1 MKTKT
6 IKHSCRFFLLWLVGM
21 LLTTQAF
28 AQEITVN
35 GIVKDNLGEPVIGA
49 SVLIKGTTNGTI
61 TDFDGKF
68 ILKANQGDIIVIS
81 FIGYKTQELPAATN
95 MNIAL
100 QDDSQLLD
108 DVVVI
113 GYGQVKKEDAT
124 GSVTAM
130 KPDKI
135 SKGITTSP
143 QDMITGKIAGVNVV
157 STGGAP
163 GAGATVRIRG
173 GSSLNASNDPL
184 IVIDGLAMDNDGI
197 KGMSNPLSL
206 VNPNDIETFTV
217 LKDASATAIY
227 GSRASNG
234 VIIITTK
241 KGSAGSAPKVSYD
254 GNVSF
259 GKLRKKLDVMTG
271 DEYRDYVT
279 NLYGGEANLPYALG
293 TANTDWQDEIYRTA
307 VSHDHNVTISGGL
320 KHMPYRVSLS
330 YTNQNGIVKTSNFER
345 FTASVNLAPA
355 FFDNYLK
362 FNINAKS
369 MVAWNRYADGAV
381 VGSAITMDPTRPVY
395 DNSTNVFGGY
405 YQWSVPAEFDNPNW
419 SLTKNSLAP
428 QNPVALLDL
437 KDDQAKS
444 KSFIG
449 NIEVD
454 YKFHFL
460 PDLRIHANLGADYS
474 EGRQTTII
482 SPYSYSNNYYG
493 WNGTQYEYKYNL
505 SGSAYLQYIKDF
517 NDGDHVLD
525 VMVGTEEQHFHRTGY
540 QIGQGTDP
548 QSGEAHDEQTR
559 ANTEYG
565 YHSTLVSYFGR
576 INYTLLNRYLLTVTL
591 REDGTSRFDSG
602 QRWGTFPSFAF
613 GWKLKEESFLR
624 DVNSLS
630 DLKLRL
636 GWGVTGQQNLNNTM
650 DFPYLPVYTVNRE
663 FAYVPMGDQYLI
675 TSRPGAYNPSLK
687 WEETTT
693 WNAGIDF
700 GFLNGRITGTLDYY
714 YRETNDLINTV
725 YIPVGTNFSNMLTS
739 NIGSLR
745 NQGVEFSINAKPI
758 VTNDFLWD
766 LGFNV
771 TWNNNKITKL
781 TGGDDSDYY
790 VATGGISTSTGSTIQ
805 AHKVG
810 YTASS
815 FYVYQQVY
823 DENGM
828 PIENTFVD
836 RNGDGIINDS
846 DRYIYKKPSADVL
859 MGLTS
864 KMTYKNWDFSF
875 ALRASIGNYVYN
887 DVLANRANVSAT
899 GIWSTSGFYSNRPV
913 NALGLGFAGVGNYYM
928 SDYFVQNASFLRC
941 DNITL
946 GYSFRNL
953 FKTSAYEGI
962 GGRVYA
968 TVQNP
973 FVITGYEGLDPEV
986 QTAFDTPGIDN
997 NVYPRPVTFLIGLSL
1012 QF

>member
-1 MKTKT
+1 MKIET
-6 IKHSCRFFLLWLVGM
+6 IKQRNKLLIAMMLGM
-21 LLTTQAF
+21 LLSVQAF
-28 AQEITVN
+28 AQSLTVT
-35 GIVKDNLGEPVIGA
+35 GVVKDNMGEAVIGA
-49 SVLIKGTTNGTI
+49 NVVVKGTTNGTI
-61 TDFDGKF
+61 TDFDGNF
-68 ILKANQGDIIVIS
+68 TLTANKGDIIVIS
-81 FIGYKTQELPAATN
+81 FIGYQPQELPAAAN
-95 MNIAL
+95 MNVIL
-100 QDDSQLLD
+100 KDDSQLLD

-113 GYGQVKKEDAT
+113 GYGTVKKDDAT
-124 GSVTAM
+124 GSVTAI

-157 STGGAP
+157 STGGTP
-163 GAGATVRIRG
+163 GAGATIRVRG

-184 IVIDGLAMDNDGI
+184 IVIDGLAMDNDGV

-259 GKLRKKLDVMTG
+259 GKLRSKLDVMTG
-271 DEYRDYVT
+271 DEYREYVT
-279 NLYGGEANLPYALG
+279 NLYGEEKLPHELG

-307 VSHDHNVTISGGL
+307 ISHDHNITISGGL
-320 KHMPYRVSLS
+320 KNMPYRVSLS
-330 YTNQNGIVKTSNFER
+330 YTNQNGIIKTSNFER

-369 MVAWNRYADGAV
+369 MVAWNQYAYGGV

-405 YQWSVPAEFDNPNW
+405 YQWSTKAEFNNPDW
-419 SLTKNSLAP
+419 LLTKNSLAP

-493 WNGTQYEYKYNL
+493 WNGTSYEYKYNL

-517 NDGDHVLD
+517 NEGKHALD
-525 VMVGTEEQHFHRTGY
+525 VMVGMEEQHFHRTGY
-540 QIGQGTDP
+540 EIGQGTDP
-548 QSGEAHDEQTR
+548 VTGDAYDER
-559 ANTEYG
+559 KRDNTAYG
-565 YHSTLVSYFGR
+565 YHSTLLSYFGR
-576 INYTLLNRYLLTVTL
+576 INYTFLNRYLLTATL
-591 REDGTSRFDSG
+591 RQDGTSRFDSNN
-602 QRWGTFPSFAF
+602 RWGTFPSFAF
-613 GWKLKEESFLR
+613 GWKMKEESFLQ
-624 DVNSLS
+624 DVDFLS

-636 GWGVTGQQNLNNTM
+636 GWGITGQQNLSNTM
-650 DFPYLPVYTVNRE
+650 DFPYMALYTANRE
-663 FAYVPMGDQYLI
+663 FAYLPMGDQYL
-675 TSRPGAYNPSLK
+675 TTLRPGAYNPDLK

-700 GFLNGRITGTLDYY
+700 SFLNGRITGTLDYY

-725 YIPVGTNFSNMLTS
+725 YIPTGMNFSNMLTS
-739 NIGSLR
+739 NVGSLR

-758 VTNDFLWD
+758 VTDDFVWD
-766 LGFNV
+766 LGYNI

-781 TGGDDSDYY
+781 TASDDSDYY
-790 VATGGISTSTGSTIQ
+790 VATGGISTATGSTIQ

-810 YTASS
+810 YAASS

-823 DENGM
+823 DENGK
-828 PIENTFVD
+828 PVENTFVD
-836 RNGDGIINDS
+836 RNHDGMINDS

-887 DVLANRANVSAT
+887 DVLANRSDVSTT
-899 GIWSTSGFYSNRPV
+899 GIWSTSGFYSNRPTA
-913 NALGLGFAGVGNYYM
+913 ALDLGFSGVGNYYM

-946 GYSFRNL
+946 GYSFQNL
-953 FKTSAYEGI
+953 FKTNGYNGV
-962 GGRVYA
+962 GGRIYA

-973 FVITGYEGLDPEV
+973 FVITGYDGLDPEV
-986 QTAFDTPGIDN
+986 QGSADTPGIDN
-997 NVYPRPVTFLIGLSL
+997 NIYPRPVTFLIGLSL

>member
-1 MKTKT
+1 MKIET
-6 IKHSCRFFLLWLVGM
+6 IKQRNKLLIAMMLGM
-21 LLTTQAF
+21 LLSVQAF
-28 AQEITVN
+28 AQSLTVT
-35 GIVKDNLGEPVIGA
+35 GVVKDNMGEAVIGA
-49 SVLIKGTTNGTI
+49 NVVVKGTTNGTI
-61 TDFDGKF
+61 TDFDGNF
-68 ILKANQGDIIVIS
+68 TLTANKGDIIVIS
-81 FIGYKTQELPAATN
+81 FIGYQPQELPAAAN
-95 MNIAL
+95 MNVIL
-100 QDDSQLLD
+100 KDDSQLLD

-113 GYGQVKKEDAT
+113 GYGTVKKDDAT
-124 GSVTAM
+124 GSVTAI

-157 STGGAP
+157 STGGTP
-163 GAGATVRIRG
+163 GAGATIRVRG

-184 IVIDGLAMDNDGI
+184 IVIDGLAMDNDGV

-259 GKLRKKLDVMTG
+259 GKLRSKLDVMTG
-271 DEYRDYVT
+271 DEYREYVT
-279 NLYGGEANLPYALG
+279 NLYGEEKLPHELG

-307 VSHDHNVTISGGL
+307 ISHDHNITISGGL
-320 KHMPYRVSLS
+320 KNMPYRVSLS
-330 YTNQNGIVKTSNFER
+330 YTNQNGIIKTSNFER

-369 MVAWNRYADGAV
+369 MVAWNQYADGGV

-405 YQWSVPAEFDNPNW
+405 YQWSTKAEFNNPDW
-419 SLTKNSLAP
+419 LLTKNSLAP

-493 WNGTQYEYKYNL
+493 WNGTSYEYKYNL

-517 NDGDHVLD
+517 NEGKHALD
-525 VMVGTEEQHFHRTGY
+525 VMVGMEEQHFHRTGY
-540 QIGQGTDP
+540 EIGQGTDP
-548 QSGEAHDEQTR
+548 VTGDAYDER
-559 ANTEYG
+559 KRDNTAYG
-565 YHSTLVSYFGR
+565 YHSTLLSYFGR
-576 INYTLLNRYLLTVTL
+576 INYTFLNRYLLTATL
-591 REDGTSRFDSG
+591 RQDGTSRFDSNN
-602 QRWGTFPSFAF
+602 RWGTFPSFAF
-613 GWKLKEESFLR
+613 GWKMKEESFLQ
-624 DVNSLS
+624 DVDFLS

-636 GWGVTGQQNLNNTM
+636 GWGITGQQNLSNTM
-650 DFPYLPVYTVNRE
+650 DFPYMALYTANRE
-663 FAYVPMGDQYLI
+663 FAYLPMGDQYL
-675 TSRPGAYNPSLK
+675 TTLRPGAYNPDLK

-725 YIPVGTNFSNMLTS
+725 YIPTGMNFSNMLTS
-739 NIGSLR
+739 NVGSLR

-758 VTNDFLWD
+758 VTDDFVWD
-766 LGFNV
+766 LGYNI

-781 TGGDDSDYY
+781 TASDDSDYY
-790 VATGGISTSTGSTIQ
+790 VATGGISTATGSTIQ

-810 YTASS
+810 YAASS

-823 DENGM
+823 DENGK

-836 RNGDGIINDS
+836 RNHDGMINDS

-875 ALRASIGNYVYN
+875 AFRASIGNYVYN
-887 DVLANRANVSAT
+887 DVLANRSDVSTT
-899 GIWSTSGFYSNRPV
+899 GIWSTSGFYSNRPTA
-913 NALGLGFAGVGNYYM
+913 ALDLGFSGVGNYYM

-946 GYSFRNL
+946 GYSFQNL
-953 FKTSAYEGI
+953 FKTNGYNGV
-962 GGRVYA
+962 GGRIYA

-973 FVITGYEGLDPEV
+973 FVITGYDGLDPEV
-986 QTAFDTPGIDN
+986 QGSADTPGIDN
-997 NVYPRPVTFLIGLSL
+997 NIYPRPVTFLIGLSL

>member
-1 MKTKT
+1 MKIET
-6 IKHSCRFFLLWLVGM
+6 IKQRNKLLIAMMLGM
-21 LLTTQAF
+21 LLSVQAF
-28 AQEITVN
+28 AQSLTVT
-35 GIVKDNLGEPVIGA
+35 GVVKDNMGEAVIGA
-49 SVLIKGTTNGTI
+49 NVVVKGTTNGTI
-61 TDFDGKF
+61 TDFDGNF
-68 ILKANQGDIIVIS
+68 TLTANKGDIIVIS
-81 FIGYKTQELPAATN
+81 FIGYQPQELPAAAN
-95 MNIAL
+95 MNVIL
-100 QDDSQLLD
+100 KDDSQLLD

-113 GYGQVKKEDAT
+113 GYGTVKKDDAT
-124 GSVTAM
+124 GSVTAI

-157 STGGAP
+157 STGGTP
-163 GAGATVRIRG
+163 GAGATIRVRG

-184 IVIDGLAMDNDGI
+184 IVIDGLAMDNDGV

-259 GKLRKKLDVMTG
+259 GKLRSKLDVMTG
-271 DEYRDYVT
+271 DEYREYVT
-279 NLYGGEANLPYALG
+279 NLYGEEKLPHELG

-307 VSHDHNVTISGGL
+307 ISHDHNITISGGL
-320 KHMPYRVSLS
+320 KNMPYRVSLS
-330 YTNQNGIVKTSNFER
+330 YTNQNGIIKTSNFER

-362 FNINAKS
+362 FSINAKS
-369 MVAWNRYADGAV
+369 MVAWNQYADGGV

-405 YQWSVPAEFDNPNW
+405 YQWSTKAEFNNPDW
-419 SLTKNSLAP
+419 LLTKNSLAP

-493 WNGTQYEYKYNL
+493 WNGTSYEYKYNL

-517 NDGDHVLD
+517 NEGKHALD
-525 VMVGTEEQHFHRTGY
+525 VMVGMEEQHFHRTGY
-540 QIGQGTDP
+540 EIGQGTDP
-548 QSGEAHDEQTR
+548 VTGDAYDER
-559 ANTEYG
+559 KRDNTAYG
-565 YHSTLVSYFGR
+565 YHSTLLSYFGR
-576 INYTLLNRYLLTVTL
+576 INYTFLNRYLLTATL
-591 REDGTSRFDSG
+591 RQDGTSRFDSNN
-602 QRWGTFPSFAF
+602 RWGTFPSFAF
-613 GWKLKEESFLR
+613 GWKMKEESFLQ
-624 DVNSLS
+624 DVDFLS

-636 GWGVTGQQNLNNTM
+636 GWGITGQQNLSNTM
-650 DFPYLPVYTVNRE
+650 DFPYMALYTANRE
-663 FAYVPMGDQYLI
+663 FAYLPMGDQYL
-675 TSRPGAYNPSLK
+675 TTLRPGAYNPDLK

-725 YIPVGTNFSNMLTS
+725 YIPTGMNFSNMLTS
-739 NIGSLR
+739 NVGSLR

-758 VTNDFLWD
+758 VTDDFVWD
-766 LGFNV
+766 LGYNI

-781 TGGDDSDYY
+781 TASDDSDYY
-790 VATGGISTSTGSTIQ
+790 VATGGISTATGSTIQ

-810 YTASS
+810 YAASS

-823 DENGM
+823 DENGK
-828 PIENTFVD
+828 PVENTFVD
-836 RNGDGIINDS
+836 RNHDGMINDS

-887 DVLANRANVSAT
+887 DVLANRSDVSTT
-899 GIWSTSGFYSNRPV
+899 GIWSTSGFYSNRPTA
-913 NALGLGFAGVGNYYM
+913 ALDLGFSGVGNYYM

-946 GYSFRNL
+946 GYSFQNL
-953 FKTSAYEGI
+953 FKTNGYNGVD
-962 GGRVYA
+962 GRIYA

-973 FVITGYEGLDPEV
+973 FVITGYDGLDPEV
-986 QTAFDTPGIDN
+986 QGSADTPGIDN
-997 NVYPRPVTFLIGLSL
+997 NIYPRPVTFLIGLSL

>member
-1 MKTKT
+1 MKIET
-6 IKHSCRFFLLWLVGM
+6 IKQRNKLLIAMMLGM
-21 LLTTQAF
+21 LLSVQAF
-28 AQEITVN
+28 AQSLTVT
-35 GIVKDNLGEPVIGA
+35 GVVKDNMGEAVIGA
-49 SVLIKGTTNGTI
+49 NVVVKGTTNGTI
-61 TDFDGKF
+61 TDFDGNF
-68 ILKANQGDIIVIS
+68 TLTANKGDIIVIS
-81 FIGYKTQELPAATN
+81 FIGYQPQELPAAAN
-95 MNIAL
+95 MNVIL
-100 QDDSQLLD
+100 KDDSQLLD

-113 GYGQVKKEDAT
+113 GYGTVKKDDAT
-124 GSVTAM
+124 GSVTAI

-157 STGGAP
+157 STGGTP
-163 GAGATVRIRG
+163 GAGATIRVRG

-184 IVIDGLAMDNDGI
+184 IVIDGLAMDNDGV

-259 GKLRKKLDVMTG
+259 GKLRSKLDVMTG
-271 DEYRDYVT
+271 DEYREYVT
-279 NLYGGEANLPYALG
+279 NLYGEEKLPHELG

-307 VSHDHNVTISGGL
+307 ISHDHNITISGGL
-320 KHMPYRVSLS
+320 KNMPYRVSLS
-330 YTNQNGIVKTSNFER
+330 YTNQNGIIKTSNFER

-369 MVAWNRYADGAV
+369 MVAWNQYADGGV

-405 YQWSVPAEFDNPNW
+405 YQWSTKAEFNNPDW
-419 SLTKNSLAP
+419 LLTKNSLAP

-493 WNGTQYEYKYNL
+493 WNGISYEYKYNL

-517 NDGDHVLD
+517 NEGKHALD
-525 VMVGTEEQHFHRTGY
+525 VMVGMEEQHFHRTGY
-540 QIGQGTDP
+540 EIGQGTDP
-548 QSGEAHDEQTR
+548 VTGDAYDER
-559 ANTEYG
+559 KRDNTAYG
-565 YHSTLVSYFGR
+565 YHSTLLSYFGR
-576 INYTLLNRYLLTVTL
+576 INYTFLNRYLLTATL
-591 REDGTSRFDSG
+591 RQDGTSRFDSNN
-602 QRWGTFPSFAF
+602 RWGTFPSFAF
-613 GWKLKEESFLR
+613 GWKMKEESFLQ
-624 DVNSLS
+624 DVDFLS

-636 GWGVTGQQNLNNTM
+636 GWGITGQQNLSNTM
-650 DFPYLPVYTVNRE
+650 DFPYMALYTANRE
-663 FAYVPMGDQYLI
+663 FAYLPMGDQYL
-675 TSRPGAYNPSLK
+675 TTLRPGAYNPDLK

-725 YIPVGTNFSNMLTS
+725 YIPTGMNFSNMLTS
-739 NIGSLR
+739 NVGSLR

-758 VTNDFLWD
+758 VTDDFVWD
-766 LGFNV
+766 LGYNI

-781 TGGDDSDYY
+781 TASDDSDYY
-790 VATGGISTSTGSTIQ
+790 VATGGISTATGSTIQ

-810 YTASS
+810 YAASS

-823 DENGM
+823 DENGK
-828 PIENTFVD
+828 PVENTFVD
-836 RNGDGIINDS
+836 RNHDGMINDS

-887 DVLANRANVSAT
+887 DVLANRSDVSTT
-899 GIWSTSGFYSNRPV
+899 GIWSTSGFYSNRPTA
-913 NALGLGFAGVGNYYM
+913 ALDLGFSGVGNYYM

-946 GYSFRNL
+946 GYSFQNL
-953 FKTSAYEGI
+953 FKTNGYNGV
-962 GGRVYA
+962 GGRIYA

-973 FVITGYEGLDPEV
+973 FVITGYDGLDPEV
-986 QTAFDTPGIDN
+986 QGSADTPGIDN
-997 NVYPRPVTFLIGLSL
+997 NIYPRPVTFLIGLSL

>member
-1 MKTKT
+1 ME
-6 IKHSCRFFLLWLVGM
+6 IRRNVVSRFLLLWVVGM
-21 LLTTQAF
+21 LLSMQVF
-28 AQEITVN
+28 AQGLTVK
-35 GIVKDNLGEPVIGA
+35 GVVKDNTGMGVIGA
-49 SVLIKGTTNGTI
+49 NILVKGTTNGTI
-61 TDFDGKF
+61 TDFDGNFTLEAK
-68 ILKANQGDIIVIS
+68 KGDVIVIS
-81 FIGYKTQELPAATN
+81 FIGYKTQELPAAAI
-95 MNIAL
+95 MNVTL
-100 QDDSQLLD
+100 QDDTEVLD

-113 GYGQVKKEDAT
+113 GYGSVKKDDAT
-124 GSVTAM
+124 GSVTAI

-157 STGGAP
+157 STGGTP
-163 GAGATVRIRG
+163 GAGATIRIRG

-241 KGSAGSAPKVSYD
+241 KGKAGSAPKVSYD

-259 GKLRKKLDVMTG
+259 GKLRSKLDVLTG
-271 DEYRDYVT
+271 DEYREYVT
-279 NLYGGEANLPYALG
+279 NLFGGEENLPYPLG
-293 TANTDWQDEIYRTA
+293 TANTDWQDEVYRTA
-307 VSHDHNVTISGGL
+307 VSHDHNITISGGL
-320 KHMPYRVSLS
+320 KNMPYRVSLS
-330 YTNQNGIVKTSNFER
+330 YTNQNGIIKTSNFER
-345 FTASVNLAPA
+345 FTASVNLAPS

-369 MVAWNRYADGAV
+369 MVAWNQYADGNVVSAAV
-381 VGSAITMDPTRPVY
+381 TMDPTRPVY
-395 DNSTNVFGGY
+395 DSSTDVFGGY
-405 YQWSVPAEFDNPNW
+405 YQWSVPANFNNPDW
-419 SLTKNSLAP
+419 ELTSNSLAT
-428 QNPVALLDL
+428 QNPVALLNL
-437 KDDQAKS
+437 KDDHAKS

-449 NIEVD
+449 NVEAD

-474 EGRQTTII
+474 EGCQTTII
-482 SPYSYSNNYYG
+482 SPYSFSNNYYG
-493 WNGTQYEYKYNL
+493 SNGVAYEYKYNL

-517 NDGDHVLD
+517 ADGKHALD
-525 VMVGTEEQHFHRTGY
+525 VMIGTEEQHFHRTGY
-540 QIGQGTDP
+540 EIKSGTNP
-548 QSGEAHDEQTR
+548 LTNAAYDEVKREDT
-559 ANTEYG
+559 AYG
-565 YHSTLVSYFGR
+565 YHSTLVSFFGR
-576 INYTLLNRYLLTVTL
+576 LNYTLMNKYLLTATL
-591 REDGTSRFDSG
+591 RQDGTSRFASSS
-602 QRWGTFPSFAF
+602 RWGTFPSFAF
-613 GWKLKEESFLR
+613 GWKMKEEGFLQ
-624 DVNSLS
+624 DVDCLS

-636 GWGVTGQQNLNNTM
+636 GWGVTGQQNLGNTQ
-650 DFPYLPVYTVNRE
+650 DFPYLPLYTSNRD
-663 FAYVPMGDQYLI
+663 FAYYPMGDGYLT
-675 TSRPGAYNPSLK
+675 TSRPASYNPSLK

-693 WNAGIDF
+693 WNAGLDF
-700 GFLNGRITGTLDYY
+700 GFLNGRIAGTLDYY
-714 YRETNDLINTV
+714 YRETNDLINSV
-725 YIPVGTNFSNMLTS
+725 YIATGTNFSNMLLS
-739 NIGSLR
+739 NVGSLR
-745 NQGVEFSINAKPI
+745 NQGIEFSINTKPV
-758 VTNDFLWD
+758 VTKDFIWN
-766 LGFNV
+766 LGYNV
-771 TWNNNKITKL
+771 TWNSNKITKL
-781 TGGDDSDYY
+781 TGGDDEDYY

-810 YTASS
+810 YAASS

-823 DENGM
+823 DDNGN

-836 RNGDGIINDS
+836 RNNDGIINDS
-846 DRYIYKKPSADVL
+846 DRYIYKKPTADVL

-887 DVLANRANVSAT
+887 DVLANRANVST
-899 GIWSTSGFYSNRPV
+899 NGIWSTSGFYSNRPLSAI
-913 NALGLGFAGVGNYYM
+913 NLGFSGIGNYYM

-946 GYSFRNL
+946 GYSFQNL
-953 FKTSAYEGI
+953 FKTSGYNGI
-962 GGRVYA
+962 GGRIYA

-986 QTAFDTPGIDN
+986 QSASDTPGIDN
-997 NVYPRPVTFLIGLSL
+997 NIYPRPITFLIGLSL

>member
-1 MKTKT
+1 MKIET
-6 IKHSCRFFLLWLVGM
+6 IKQRNKLLIAMMLGM
-21 LLTTQAF
+21 LLSVQAF
-28 AQEITVN
+28 AQSLTVT
-35 GIVKDNLGEPVIGA
+35 GVVKDNMGEAVIGA
-49 SVLIKGTTNGTI
+49 NVVVKGTTNGTI
-61 TDFDGKF
+61 TDFDGNF
-68 ILKANQGDIIVIS
+68 TLTANKGDIIVIS
-81 FIGYKTQELPAATN
+81 FIGYQPQELPAAAN
-95 MNIAL
+95 MNVIL
-100 QDDSQLLD
+100 KDDSQLLD

-113 GYGQVKKEDAT
+113 GYGTVKKDDAT
-124 GSVTAM
+124 GSVTAI

-157 STGGAP
+157 STGGTP
-163 GAGATVRIRG
+163 GAGATIRVRG

-184 IVIDGLAMDNDGI
+184 IVIDGLAMDNDGV

-259 GKLRKKLDVMTG
+259 GKLRSKLDVMTG
-271 DEYRDYVT
+271 DEYREYVT
-279 NLYGGEANLPYALG
+279 NLYGEEKLPHELG

-307 VSHDHNVTISGGL
+307 ISHDHNITISGGL
-320 KHMPYRVSLS
+320 KNMPYRVSLS
-330 YTNQNGIVKTSNFER
+330 YTNQNGIIKTSNFER

-369 MVAWNRYADGAV
+369 MVAWNQYADGGV

-405 YQWSVPAEFDNPNW
+405 YQWSTKAEFNNPDW
-419 SLTKNSLAP
+419 LLTKNSLAP

-493 WNGTQYEYKYNL
+493 WNGTSYEYKYNL

-517 NDGDHVLD
+517 NEGKHALD
-525 VMVGTEEQHFHRTGY
+525 VMVGMEEQHFHRTGY
-540 QIGQGTDP
+540 EIGQGTDP
-548 QSGEAHDEQTR
+548 VTGDAYDER
-559 ANTEYG
+559 KRDNTAYG
-565 YHSTLVSYFGR
+565 YHSTLLSYFGR
-576 INYTLLNRYLLTVTL
+576 INYTFLNRYLLTATL
-591 REDGTSRFDSG
+591 RQDGTSRFDSNN
-602 QRWGTFPSFAF
+602 RWGTFPSFAF
-613 GWKLKEESFLR
+613 GWKMKEESFLQ
-624 DVNSLS
+624 DVDFLS

-636 GWGVTGQQNLNNTM
+636 GWGITGQQNLSNTM
-650 DFPYLPVYTVNRE
+650 DFPYMALYTANRE
-663 FAYVPMGDQYLI
+663 FAYLPMGDQYL
-675 TSRPGAYNPSLK
+675 TTLRPGAYNPDLK

-725 YIPVGTNFSNMLTS
+725 YIPTGMNFSNMLTS
-739 NIGSLR
+739 NVGSLR
-745 NQGVEFSINAKPI
+745 NQGVKFSINAKPI
-758 VTNDFLWD
+758 VTDDFVWD
-766 LGFNV
+766 LGYNI

-781 TGGDDSDYY
+781 TASDDSDYY
-790 VATGGISTSTGSTIQ
+790 VATGGISTATGSTIQ

-810 YTASS
+810 YAASS

-823 DENGM
+823 DENGK
-828 PIENTFVD
+828 PVENTFVD
-836 RNGDGIINDS
+836 RNHDGMINDS

-887 DVLANRANVSAT
+887 DVLANRSDVSTT
-899 GIWSTSGFYSNRPV
+899 GIWSTSGFYSNRPTA
-913 NALGLGFAGVGNYYM
+913 ALDLGFSGVGNYYM

-946 GYSFRNL
+946 GYSFQNL
-953 FKTSAYEGI
+953 FKTNGYNGV
-962 GGRVYA
+962 GGRIYA

-973 FVITGYEGLDPEV
+973 FVITGYDGLDPEV
-986 QTAFDTPGIDN
+986 QGSADTPGIDN
-997 NVYPRPVTFLIGLSL
+997 NIYPRPVTFLIGLSL

>member
-1 MKTKT
+1 MKIET
-6 IKHSCRFFLLWLVGM
+6 IKQRNKLLIAMMLGM
-21 LLTTQAF
+21 LLSVQAF
-28 AQEITVN
+28 AQSLTVT
-35 GIVKDNLGEPVIGA
+35 GVVKDNMGEAVIGA
-49 SVLIKGTTNGTI
+49 NVVVKGTTNGTI
-61 TDFDGKF
+61 TDFDGNF
-68 ILKANQGDIIVIS
+68 TLTANKGDIIVIS
-81 FIGYKTQELPAATN
+81 FIGYQPQELPAAAN
-95 MNIAL
+95 MNVIL
-100 QDDSQLLD
+100 KDDSQLLD

-113 GYGQVKKEDAT
+113 GYGTVKKDDAT
-124 GSVTAM
+124 GSVTAI

-157 STGGAP
+157 STGGTP
-163 GAGATVRIRG
+163 GAGATIRVRG

-184 IVIDGLAMDNDGI
+184 IVIDGLAMDNDGV

-259 GKLRKKLDVMTG
+259 GKLRSKLDVMTG
-271 DEYRDYVT
+271 DEYREYVT
-279 NLYGGEANLPYALG
+279 NLYGEEKLPHELG

-307 VSHDHNVTISGGL
+307 ISHDHNITISGGL
-320 KHMPYRVSLS
+320 KNMPYRVSLS
-330 YTNQNGIVKTSNFER
+330 YTNQNGIIKTSNFER

-369 MVAWNRYADGAV
+369 MVAWNQYADGGV

-405 YQWSVPAEFDNPNW
+405 YQWSTKAEFNNPDW
-419 SLTKNSLAP
+419 LLTKNSLAP

-493 WNGTQYEYKYNL
+493 WNGTSYEYKYNL

-517 NDGDHVLD
+517 NEGKHALD
-525 VMVGTEEQHFHRTGY
+525 VMVGMEEQHFHRTGY
-540 QIGQGTDP
+540 EIGQGTDP
-548 QSGEAHDEQTR
+548 VTGDAYDER
-559 ANTEYG
+559 KRDNTAYG
-565 YHSTLVSYFGR
+565 YHSTLLSYFGR
-576 INYTLLNRYLLTVTL
+576 INYTFLNRYLLTATL
-591 REDGTSRFDSG
+591 RQDGTSRFDSNN
-602 QRWGTFPSFAF
+602 RWGTFPSFAF
-613 GWKLKEESFLR
+613 GWKMKEESFLQ
-624 DVNSLS
+624 DVDFLS

-636 GWGVTGQQNLNNTM
+636 GWGITGQQNLSNTM
-650 DFPYLPVYTVNRE
+650 DFPYMALYTANRE
-663 FAYVPMGDQYLI
+663 FAYLPMGDQYL
-675 TSRPGAYNPSLK
+675 TTLRPGAYNPDLK

-725 YIPVGTNFSNMLTS
+725 YIPTGMNFSNMLTS
-739 NIGSLR
+739 NVGSLR

-758 VTNDFLWD
+758 VTDDFVWD
-766 LGFNV
+766 LGYNI

-781 TGGDDSDYY
+781 TASDDSDYY
-790 VATGGISTSTGSTIQ
+790 VATGGISTATGSTIQ

-810 YTASS
+810 YAASS

-823 DENGM
+823 DENGK
-828 PIENTFVD
+828 PVENTFVD
-836 RNGDGIINDS
+836 RNHDGMINDS

-887 DVLANRANVSAT
+887 DVLANRSDVSTT
-899 GIWSTSGFYSNRPV
+899 GIWSTSGFYSNRPTA
-913 NALGLGFAGVGNYYM
+913 ALDLGFSGVGNYYM

-946 GYSFRNL
+946 GYSFQNL
-953 FKTSAYEGI
+953 FKTNGYNGV
-962 GGRVYA
+962 GGRIYA

-973 FVITGYEGLDPEV
+973 FVITGYDGLDPEV
-986 QTAFDTPGIDN
+986 QGSADTPGIDN
-997 NVYPRPVTFLIGLSL
+997 NIYPRPVTFLIGLSL

>member
-1 MKTKT
+1 MKIET
-6 IKHSCRFFLLWLVGM
+6 IKQRNKLLIAMMLGM
-21 LLTTQAF
+21 LLSVQAF
-28 AQEITVN
+28 AQSLTVT
-35 GIVKDNLGEPVIGA
+35 GVVKDNMGEAVIGA
-49 SVLIKGTTNGTI
+49 NVVVKGTTNGTI
-61 TDFDGKF
+61 TDFDGNF
-68 ILKANQGDIIVIS
+68 TLTANKGDIIVIS
-81 FIGYKTQELPAATN
+81 FIGYQPQELPAAAN
-95 MNIAL
+95 MNVIL
-100 QDDSQLLD
+100 KDDSQLLD

-113 GYGQVKKEDAT
+113 GYGTVKKDDAT
-124 GSVTAM
+124 GSVTAI

-157 STGGAP
+157 STGGTP
-163 GAGATVRIRG
+163 GAGATIRVRG

-184 IVIDGLAMDNDGI
+184 IVIDGLAMDNDGV

-259 GKLRKKLDVMTG
+259 GKLRSKLDVMTG
-271 DEYRDYVT
+271 DEYREYVT
-279 NLYGGEANLPYALG
+279 NLYGEEKLPHELG

-307 VSHDHNVTISGGL
+307 ISHDHNITISGGL
-320 KHMPYRVSLS
+320 KNMPYRVSLS
-330 YTNQNGIVKTSNFER
+330 YTNQNGIIKTSNFER

-369 MVAWNRYADGAV
+369 MVAWNQYADGGV

-405 YQWSVPAEFDNPNW
+405 YQWSTKAEFNNPDW
-419 SLTKNSLAP
+419 LLTKNSLAP

-493 WNGTQYEYKYNL
+493 WNGTSYEYKYNL

-517 NDGDHVLD
+517 NEGKHALD
-525 VMVGTEEQHFHRTGY
+525 VMVGMEEQHFHRTGY
-540 QIGQGTDP
+540 EIGQGTDP
-548 QSGEAHDEQTR
+548 VTGDAYDER
-559 ANTEYG
+559 KRDNTAYG
-565 YHSTLVSYFGR
+565 YHSTLLSYFGR
-576 INYTLLNRYLLTVTL
+576 INYTFLNRYLLTATL
-591 REDGTSRFDSG
+591 RQDGTSRFDSNN
-602 QRWGTFPSFAF
+602 RWGTFPSFAF
-613 GWKLKEESFLR
+613 GWKMKEESFLQ
-624 DVNSLS
+624 DVDFLS

-636 GWGVTGQQNLNNTM
+636 GWGITGQQNLSNTM
-650 DFPYLPVYTVNRE
+650 DFPYMALYTANRE
-663 FAYVPMGDQYLI
+663 FAYLPMGDQYL
-675 TSRPGAYNPSLK
+675 TTLRPGAYNPDLK

-725 YIPVGTNFSNMLTS
+725 YIPTGMNFSNMLTS
-739 NIGSLR
+739 NVGSLR

-758 VTNDFLWD
+758 VTDDFVWD
-766 LGFNV
+766 LGYNI
-771 TWNNNKITKL
+771 TWSNNKITKL
-781 TGGDDSDYY
+781 TASDDSDYY
-790 VATGGISTSTGSTIQ
+790 VATGGISTATGSTIQ

-810 YTASS
+810 YAASS

-823 DENGM
+823 DENGK
-828 PIENTFVD
+828 PVENTFVD
-836 RNGDGIINDS
+836 RNHDGMINDS

-887 DVLANRANVSAT
+887 DVLANRSDVSTT
-899 GIWSTSGFYSNRPV
+899 GIWSTSGFYSNRPTA
-913 NALGLGFAGVGNYYM
+913 ALDLGFSGVGNYYM

-946 GYSFRNL
+946 GYSFQNL
-953 FKTSAYEGI
+953 FKTNGYNGV
-962 GGRVYA
+962 GGRIYA

-973 FVITGYEGLDPEV
+973 FVITGYDGLDPEV
-986 QTAFDTPGIDN
+986 QGSADTPGIDN
-997 NVYPRPVTFLIGLSL
+997 NIYPRPVTFLIGLSL

>member
-1 MKTKT
+1 MKIET
-6 IKHSCRFFLLWLVGM
+6 IKQRNKLLIAMMLGM
-21 LLTTQAF
+21 LLSVQAF
-28 AQEITVN
+28 AQSLTVT
-35 GIVKDNLGEPVIGA
+35 GVVKDNMGEAVIGA
-49 SVLIKGTTNGTI
+49 NVLVKGTTNGTI
-61 TDFDGKF
+61 TDFDGNF
-68 ILKANQGDIIVIS
+68 TLTANKGDIIVIS
-81 FIGYKTQELPAATN
+81 FIGYQPQELPAAAN
-95 MNIAL
+95 MNVIL
-100 QDDSQLLD
+100 KDDSQLLD

-113 GYGQVKKEDAT
+113 GYGTVKKDDAT
-124 GSVTAM
+124 GSVTAI

-157 STGGAP
+157 STGGTP
-163 GAGATVRIRG
+163 GAGATIRVRG

-184 IVIDGLAMDNDGI
+184 IVIDGLAMDNDGV

-259 GKLRKKLDVMTG
+259 GKLRSKLDVMTG
-271 DEYRDYVT
+271 DEYREYVT
-279 NLYGGEANLPYALG
+279 NLYGEEKLPHELG

-307 VSHDHNVTISGGL
+307 ISHDHNITISGGL
-320 KHMPYRVSLS
+320 KNMPYRVSLS
-330 YTNQNGIVKTSNFER
+330 YTNQNGIIKTSNFER

-369 MVAWNRYADGAV
+369 MVAWNQYADGGV

-405 YQWSVPAEFDNPNW
+405 YQWSTKAEFNNPDW
-419 SLTKNSLAP
+419 LLTKNSLAP
-428 QNPVALLDL
+428 QNPVALLNL

-493 WNGTQYEYKYNL
+493 WNGTSYEYKYNL

-517 NDGDHVLD
+517 NEGKHALD
-525 VMVGTEEQHFHRTGY
+525 VMVGMEEQHFHRTGY
-540 QIGQGTDP
+540 EIGQGTDP
-548 QSGEAHDEQTR
+548 VTGDAYDER
-559 ANTEYG
+559 KRDNTAYG
-565 YHSTLVSYFGR
+565 YHSTLLSYFGR
-576 INYTLLNRYLLTVTL
+576 INYTFLNRYLLTATL
-591 REDGTSRFDSG
+591 RQDGTSRFDSNN
-602 QRWGTFPSFAF
+602 RWGTFPSFAF
-613 GWKLKEESFLR
+613 GWKMKEESFLQ
-624 DVNSLS
+624 DVDFLS

-636 GWGVTGQQNLNNTM
+636 GWGITGQQNLSNTM
-650 DFPYLPVYTVNRE
+650 DFPYMALYTANRE
-663 FAYVPMGDQYLI
+663 FAYLPMGDQYL
-675 TSRPGAYNPSLK
+675 TTLRPGAYNPDLK

-725 YIPVGTNFSNMLTS
+725 YIPTGMNFSNMLTS
-739 NIGSLR
+739 NVGSLR

-758 VTNDFLWD
+758 VTDDFVWD
-766 LGFNV
+766 LGYNI

-781 TGGDDSDYY
+781 TASDDSDYY
-790 VATGGISTSTGSTIQ
+790 VATGGISTATGSTIQ

-810 YTASS
+810 YAASS

-823 DENGM
+823 DENGK
-828 PIENTFVD
+828 PVENTFVD
-836 RNGDGIINDS
+836 RNHDGMINDS

-887 DVLANRANVSAT
+887 DVLANRSDVSTT
-899 GIWSTSGFYSNRPV
+899 GIWSTSGFYSNRPTA
-913 NALGLGFAGVGNYYM
+913 ALDLGFSGVGNYYM

-946 GYSFRNL
+946 GYSFQNL
-953 FKTSAYEGI
+953 FKTNGYNGV
-962 GGRVYA
+962 GGRIYA

-973 FVITGYEGLDPEV
+973 FVITGYDGLDPEV
-986 QTAFDTPGIDN
+986 QGSADTPGIDN
-997 NVYPRPVTFLIGLSL
+997 NIYPRPVTFLIGLSL